1 MSGLTPISMATYNRL
16 SDREWVGVHV
26 ITLEEIRT
34 RGGVIYPKG
43 SRAEVTRKFGG
54 LHLEGD
60 PCTCCGV
67 KLRLTKTPPMKLAI
81 AVGDKGGEA

>member
-1 MSGLTPISMATYNRL
+1 MSDLTPISMATYNRL
-16 SDREWVGVHV
+16 SDREWVGVSV
-26 ITLEEIRT
+26 VTLEEIRT
-34 RGGVIYPKG
+34 IGGVIYPKG

-67 KLRLTKTPPMKLAI
+67 KLRLTKIPPTKLAV
-81 AVGDKGGEA
+81 AVDESGGEA